1 MKNTLFIL
9 FVLLSANL
17 FGQNGDKN
25 FIDQNYIDV
34 TGKAEK
40 EIAPDEIYLQI
51 IINEKDNKGKVS
63 LEKQENEMI
72 KTLKSLGIDID
83 KSLKVRDQGSNFKDY
98 LLKKNVILTS
108 KEFQL
113 LVHTGQMV
121 GKVFVA
127 LEEIGISN
135 INVERVDHS
144 ELEKFKR
151 EVKVSAVKDGKE
163 KASDL
168 AKAIRQDIGRALYI
182 REIEEYY
189 PRMAA
194 PAMMMKANA
203 DFNQAEEVPNLEF
216 EKIHIESSVQ
226 IFFELK

>member
-1 MKNTLFIL
+1 MKKTLIIL

-25 FIDQNYIDV
+25 FIDQNYIEV

-72 KTLKSLGIDID
+72 KSLKSLGIDID

-108 KEFQL
+108 KEYQL

-144 ELEKFKR
+144 EMEKFKR
-151 EVKVSAVKDGKE
+151 EVKVAAVKDGKE

-182 REIEEYY
+182 REIEGYY
-189 PRMAA
+189 PKMAA
-194 PAMMMKANA
+194 PMMIRGMSS
-203 DFNQAEEVPNLEF
+203 DFNKAEEVANLEF